1 MSKDIKGNRTAIAK
15 RPHSKLVYME
25 GNMNKT
31 KFIRA
36 GQFNELSIQEQHA
49 MAKEMVK
56 AWTQAKADIEAEAI
70 EAGYAYYDPQDFN
83 VKAKAAYVQTRNMFR
98 WK

>member
-1 MSKDIKGNRTAIAK
+1 M
-15 RPHSKLVYME
+15 V
-25 GNMNKT
+25 KT

-36 GQFNELSIQEQHA
+36 GEFNNLELKAQHD

-70 EAGYAYYDPQDFN
+70 EAGHAYYDPQDYN

>member
-1 MSKDIKGNRTAIAK
+1 MED
-15 RPHSKLVYME
+15 YMT
-25 GNMNKT
+25 KT

-36 GQFNELSIQEQHA
+36 GEFNKLELKAQHD

-56 AWTQAKADIEAEAI
+56 AWTQAKADIEADAI
-70 EAGYAYYDPQDFN
+70 EAGLAFKQPQDFN
-83 VKAKAAYVQTRNMFR
+83 VKAKAAYVQTRMMFT

>member
-1 MSKDIKGNRTAIAK
+1 MT
-15 RPHSKLVYME
+15 
-25 GNMNKT
+25 KT

-36 GQFNELSIQEQHA
+36 GELNNLEIKAQHD
-49 MAKEMVK
+49 MAKERVK

-70 EAGYAYYDPQDFN
+70 EADLAFKQPQDFN
-83 VKAKAAYVQTRNMFR
+83 VKAKAAYVQTRMMFT

>member
-1 MSKDIKGNRTAIAK
+1 MT
-15 RPHSKLVYME
+15 
-25 GNMNKT
+25 KT

-36 GQFNELSIQEQHA
+36 GEFNNLELKAQHD

-56 AWTQAKADIEAEAI
+56 AWTQAKA
-70 EAGYAYYDPQDFN
+70 
-83 VKAKAAYVQTRNMFR
+83 AYVQTRMMFT

>member
-1 MSKDIKGNRTAIAK
+1 M
-15 RPHSKLVYME
+15 V
-25 GNMNKT
+25 KT

-36 GQFNELSIQEQHA
+36 GEFNNLEIKAQHD
-49 MAKEMVK
+49 MAKDMVK

-70 EAGYAYYDPQDFN
+70 EAGYAYSDPQEYN

>member
-1 MSKDIKGNRTAIAK
+1 MT
-15 RPHSKLVYME
+15 
-25 GNMNKT
+25 KT

-36 GQFNELSIQEQHA
+36 GEFNNLELKAQHD

-70 EAGYAYYDPQDFN
+70 EAGLAFKQPQDFN
-83 VKAKAAYVQTRNMFR
+83 VKAKAAYVQTRMMFT

>member
-1 MSKDIKGNRTAIAK
+1 M
-15 RPHSKLVYME
+15 V
-25 GNMNKT
+25 KT

-36 GQFNELSIQEQHA
+36 GEFNNLEIKAQHD
-49 MAKEMVK
+49 MAKDMVK

-70 EAGYAYYDPQDFN
+70 EAGYAYYDPQDYN
-83 VKAKAAYVQTRNMFR
+83 VKAKAAYVQIRNMFR

>member
-1 MSKDIKGNRTAIAK
+1 
-15 RPHSKLVYME
+15 ME
-25 GNMNKT
+25 DNMTKT

-36 GQFNELSIQEQHA
+36 GEFNNLEIKAQHD

-70 EAGYAYYDPQDFN
+70 EAGLAFKQPQDFN
-83 VKAKAAYVQTRNMFR
+83 VKAKAAYVQTRMMFT